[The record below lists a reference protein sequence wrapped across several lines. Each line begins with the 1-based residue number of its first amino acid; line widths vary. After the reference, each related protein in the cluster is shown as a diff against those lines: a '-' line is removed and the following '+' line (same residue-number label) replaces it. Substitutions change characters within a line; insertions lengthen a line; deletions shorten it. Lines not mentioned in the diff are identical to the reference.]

1 MRRLFTVL
9 VTLLLALSLHAP
21 AAAAGPRT
29 TARDW
34 TNALRERR
42 ERPALVLGHR
52 ISRYAA
58 SHARRLHAAADLFHS
73 TPAQLAGVCP
83 RGWTAAGENVGV
95 GTSVLDVM
103 QAFRAS
109 LPHRRNLLRPEFTRL
124 GVGVARADGDHLVW
138 VVLVFCA
145 V

>member
-1 MRRLFTVL
+1 MKRLLGFVL
-9 VTLLLALSLHAP
+9 ALLLAFPSV
-21 AAAAGPRT
+21 AAAGPRT

-42 ERPALVLGHR
+42 ERPALTMGRAITRHAQAHAVR
-52 ISRYAA
+52 IRDA
-58 SHARRLHAAADLFHS
+58 SALFHS
-73 TPAQLAGVCP
+73 SPAEMATYCP
-83 RGWTAAGENVGV
+83 RGWTMAGENVGV

-103 QAFRAS
+103 LAFRAS
-109 LPHRRNLLRPEFTRL
+109 PPHRRNLLRPEFTRL
-124 GVGVARADGDHLVW
+124 GVGIARADGDRLVW